1 MNTIEY
7 TATGWIYG
15 MIYLD
20 NSATTRTLPEC
31 AQAALQAMTEDFY
44 NPAAAYAFGART
56 EKRVNEARAIVAHPL
71 RAKREEIIFTSGGTE
86 SNNAAVF
93 GSLRSWHGAKRII
106 TTAVEHPSVYETVQ
120 FLKQSRDVDVVI
132 LPVDEQGYPD
142 LYALRDALTEDTA
155 LVSMMHVN
163 NELGTVTDLAAA
175 SRLIRRLAPQ
185 AIFHADGVQAYLKV
199 DTDHLGVDL
208 YSVSAHKFHAPKGV
222 GALYKRSGARFSGGQ
237 IGGGQ
242 ENNLRSGTLN
252 VPGILGMEKAV
263 SLYEQNQ
270 AAWRQNMRACKCR
283 LYEDLMTIPDVI
295 LNGPSLEEAA
305 PHILNLSFMGVRGE
319 VLLHALEQF
328 DVCVS
333 TGSACAAHKAGKN
346 RILTA
351 AGIIGPRQEGA
362 IRFSLCPFNTAEEM
376 DKAAQVVSE
385 QVKFLRKYRRR

>member
-1 MNTIEY
+1 
-7 TATGWIYG
+7 

-31 AQAALQAMTEDFY
+31 AQAAVQAMTEEYF
-44 NPAAAYAFGART
+44 NPAAAYAYGART
-56 EKRVNEARAIVAHPL
+56 EKRVNEARAVMARPL

-93 GSLRSWHGAKRII
+93 GSLKGWHGPIRVI
-106 TTAVEHPSVYETVQ
+106 TTAVEHPSMFETVQ
-120 FLKQSRDVDVVI
+120 FLKHSQNADIVI
-132 LPVDEQGYPD
+132 LPVNEQGYPD
-142 LYALRDALTEDTA
+142 LAALRDALTEDTA

-163 NELGTVTDLAAA
+163 NELGTVTDLLAA
-175 SRLIRRLAPQ
+175 SRLVRRYAPK
-185 AIFHADGVQAYLKV
+185 AVFHADGVQAYLKV
-199 DTDHLGVDL
+199 DTENLGVDL

-222 GALYKRSGARFSGGQ
+222 GALYKRTGIRFGGGQ
-237 IGGGQ
+237 MGGGQ

-263 SLYEQNQ
+263 SLYEQNLSL
-270 AAWRQNMRACKCR
+270 WRQNMRVCKRR

-295 LNGPSLEEAA
+295 LNGPSLDEAA

-319 VLLHALEQF
+319 VLLHALEQYN
-328 DVCVS
+328 VCVS
-333 TGSACAAHKAGKN
+333 TGSACAARKAGKN

-351 AGIIGPRQEGA
+351 AGIVGPRQEGA
-362 IRFSLCPFNTAEEM
+362 IRFSLCPFNTMEEM
-376 DKAAQVVSE
+376 DKAAQIVSD

>member
-1 MNTIEY
+1 
-7 TATGWIYG
+7 

-20 NSATTRTLPEC
+20 NSATTRTFPE
-31 AQAALQAMTEDFY
+31 AAEAAFQAMTEEFF

-56 EKRVNEARAIVAHPL
+56 EKRVNEARMVVARPF

-93 GSLRSWHGAKRII
+93 GSLKGWRGHKRVI
-106 TTAVEHPSVYETVQ
+106 TTAVEHPSVFETVAS
-120 FLKQSRDVDVVI
+120 LGRTGDTEVI
-132 LPVDEQGYPD
+132 VLPVNEQGYPD
-142 LYALRDALTEDTA
+142 LVALRDALTEDTA

-163 NELGTVTDLAAA
+163 NELGTVTDLFAA
-175 SRLIRRLAPQ
+175 SRLIRHYAPR

-199 DTDHLGVDL
+199 DTDNLGVDL
-208 YSVSAHKFHAPKGV
+208 YSISAHKFHAPKGV
-222 GALYKRSGARFSGGQ
+222 GALYKRTGVRFAGGQ
-237 IGGGQ
+237 MGGGQ

-263 SLYEQNQ
+263 SLYEQNLG
-270 AAWRQNMRACKCR
+270 AWRQSMRACKRR
-283 LYEDLMTIPDVI
+283 LYDDLMTIPDVI

-333 TGSACAAHKAGKN
+333 TGSACAARKAGKN

-351 AGIIGPRQEGA
+351 AGIVGPRQEGA
-362 IRFSLCPFNTAEEM
+362 IRFSLCPFNTPEEM
-376 DKAAQVVSE
+376 DKAAQIVSE
-385 QVKFLRKYRRR
+385 QVRFLRKYRRR

>member
-1 MNTIEY
+1 M
-7 TATGWIYG
+7 

-20 NSATTRTLPEC
+20 NSATTRTLPEA
-31 AQAALQAMTEDFY
+31 AQAAFDAMTGDFY
-44 NPAAAYAFGART
+44 NPAAVYAYGART
-56 EKRVNEARAIVAHPL
+56 EKRVNEARMVIARPL

-93 GSLRSWHGAKRII
+93 GSLRGLRGHRRII

-120 FLKQSRDVDVVI
+120 SLKQSGEVDIVI
-132 LPVDEQGYPD
+132 LPVDGQGYPD
-142 LYALRDALTEDTA
+142 LAALRDALTEDTA
-155 LVSMMHVN
+155 FVSMMHVN
-163 NELGTVTDLAAA
+163 NELGSVTDLAAA
-175 SRLIRRLAPQ
+175 ARLIRRMAPQ
-185 AIFHADGVQAYLKV
+185 AVFHSDGVQAYMKV
-199 DTDHLGVDL
+199 DTNDLGVDL

-222 GALYKRSGARFSGGQ
+222 GALYKRSGIRFAGGQ
-237 IGGGQ
+237 MGGGQ

-263 SLYEQNQ
+263 QLYEQNRTI
-270 AAWRQNMRACKCR
+270 WHQNMRLCKRR
-283 LYEDLMTIPDVI
+283 LYENLMTVPDVI

-362 IRFSLCPFNTAEEM
+362 IRFSLCPFNTVEEM
-376 DKAAQVVSE
+376 DKAAQIVSE

>member
-1 MNTIEY
+1 
-7 TATGWIYG
+7 

-20 NSATTRTLPEC
+20 NSATTRTLPQSAE
-31 AQAALQAMTEDFY
+31 AAMQAMTDDFY
-44 NPAAAYAFGART
+44 NPAAAYAHGART
-56 EKRVNEARAIVAHPL
+56 EKRVNEARTVIGRPL

-86 SNNAAVF
+86 SNNAAIF
-93 GSLRSWHGAKRII
+93 GSLKGWHGPKRVI
-106 TTAVEHPSVYETVQ
+106 TTAVEHPSVFETVQ
-120 FLKQSRDVDVVI
+120 SLKQNGDVDIVI
-132 LPVDEQGYPD
+132 LPVNEQGYPD
-142 LYALRDALTEDTA
+142 ISALRDALSDNTA

-163 NELGTVTDLAAA
+163 NELGTVTDLLAAA
-175 SRLIRRLAPQ
+175 RLIRRYAPR
-185 AIFHADGVQAYLKV
+185 AIFHADGVQAYMKV
-199 DTDHLGVDL
+199 DTENLGVDL

-222 GALYKRSGARFSGGQ
+222 GALYKRTGVRFAGGQ

-263 SLYEQNQ
+263 HLYEQNL
-270 AAWRQNMRACKCR
+270 AAWRQNMRRCKER
-283 LYEDLMTIPDVI
+283 LYANLMTIPDVI
-295 LNGPSLEEAA
+295 LNGPALDEAA

-351 AGIIGPRQEGA
+351 AGILGPRQEGA
-362 IRFSLCPFNTAEEM
+362 IRFSLCPFNTMEEM
-376 DKAAQVVSE
+376 DQAAQVVSE
-385 QVKFLRKYRRR
+385 QVTFLRKYRRR

>member
-1 MNTIEY
+1 
-7 TATGWIYG
+7 

-20 NSATTRTLPEC
+20 NSATTRTLPES
-31 AQAALQAMTEDFY
+31 AQAAVQAMTEDFY

-56 EKRVNEARAIVAHPL
+56 EKRVNEARAVIAKPL

-93 GSLRSWHGAKRII
+93 GSLKSWHGPKRVI
-106 TTAVEHPSVYETVQ
+106 TTAVEHPSVYEAVQ
-120 FLKQSRDVDVVI
+120 SLKQSGDVDIVI
-132 LPVDEQGYPD
+132 LPVNEQGYPD
-142 LYALRDALTEDTA
+142 FSALQDALTEDTA

-175 SRLIRRLAPQ
+175 ARLVRRYAPR

-199 DTDHLGVDL
+199 DTDNLGVDL

-222 GALYKRSGARFSGGQ
+222 GALYKRSGVRFAGGQ

-252 VPGILGMEKAV
+252 VPGILGMERAV
-263 SLYEQNQ
+263 LLYEQNL
-270 AAWRQNMRACKCR
+270 AAWRQSMRACKRR
-283 LYEDLMTIPDVI
+283 LYEDLMTISDVV
-295 LNGPSLEEAA
+295 LNGPALEEAA

-362 IRFSLCPFNTAEEM
+362 IRFSLCPFNTPEEM
-376 DKAAQVVSE
+376 DTAAQVVSE
-385 QVKFLRKYRRR
+385 QVRFLRKYKRR

>member
-1 MNTIEY
+1 
-7 TATGWIYG
+7 

-20 NSATTRTLPEC
+20 NSATTRALPEC
-31 AQAALQAMTEDFY
+31 AHAAMQAMTEEYF

-56 EKRVNEARAIVAHPL
+56 EKRVNEARAIVARPL
-71 RAKREEIIFTSGGTE
+71 KAKREEIIFTSGGTE
-86 SNNAAVF
+86 SNNAAIF
-93 GSLRSWHGAKRII
+93 GSIKSWHGPKRII

-120 FLKQSRDVDVVI
+120 SLSQNSDVDIVI
-132 LPVDEQGYPD
+132 LPVNEQGYPD
-142 LYALRDALTEDTA
+142 LSALRDALTENTA

-163 NELGTVTDLAAA
+163 NELGTVTDLSAA
-175 SRLIRRLAPQ
+175 SRLIHRMAPH
-185 AIFHADGVQAYLKV
+185 AVFHADGVQAYLKV
-199 DTDHLGVDL
+199 STESLGVDL
-208 YSVSAHKFHAPKGV
+208 YSISAHKFHAPKGV
-222 GALYKRSGARFSGGQ
+222 GALYKRTGVRFAGGQ

-263 SLYEQNQ
+263 SLYEQNLV
-270 AAWRQNMRACKCR
+270 AWRQSMRSCKRR
-283 LYEDLMTIPDVI
+283 LYDDLMAIPDVI
-295 LNGPSLEEAA
+295 LNGPPLDEAA

-333 TGSACAAHKAGKN
+333 TGSACAARKAGKN

-351 AGIIGPRQEGA
+351 AGIVGPRQEGA
-362 IRFSLCPFNTAEEM
+362 IRFSLCPFNTLEEM
-376 DKAAQVVSE
+376 DKAAQIVSE

>member
-1 MNTIEY
+1 M
-7 TATGWIYG
+7 

-20 NSATTRTLPEC
+20 NSATTRTLPEA
-31 AQAALQAMTEDFY
+31 AQAAYSAMTEDFY
-44 NPAAAYAFGART
+44 NPAAAYAYGART
-56 EKRVNEARAIVAHPL
+56 EKRVNEARMVIARPL

-86 SNNAAVF
+86 SNNAAIF
-93 GSLRSWHGAKRII
+93 GSLRVWRGPKRVI
-106 TTAVEHPSVYETVQ
+106 TTAVEHPSVFETIQ
-120 FLKQSRDVDVVI
+120 SLKQNGEVDIVI
-132 LPVDEQGYPD
+132 LPVNEQGYPD
-142 LYALRDALTEDTA
+142 PAALRDALTEDTA

-163 NELGTVTDLAAA
+163 NELGAVTDLAAA
-175 SRLIRRLAPQ
+175 ARLIRRKAPR
-185 AIFHADGVQAYLKV
+185 AVFHSDGVQAYMKV
-199 DTDHLGVDL
+199 DTADLGVDL

-222 GALYKRSGARFSGGQ
+222 GALYKRTGVRFAGGQ
-237 IGGGQ
+237 MGGGQ

-263 SLYEQNQ
+263 QLYEQNM
-270 AAWRQNMRACKCR
+270 AAWHQNMRLCKRR
-283 LYEDLMTIPDVI
+283 LYEDLLTVPDVI

-305 PHILNLSFMGVRGE
+305 PHILNLSFLGVRGE

-362 IRFSLCPFNTAEEM
+362 IRFSLCPFNTLEEM

-385 QVKFLRKYRRR
+385 QVSFLRKYRRR

>member
-1 MNTIEY
+1 
-7 TATGWIYG
+7 

-20 NSATTRTLPEC
+20 NSATTRTLSEA
-31 AQAALQAMTEDFY
+31 AQAALEAMTEDFF

-56 EKRVNEARAIVAHPL
+56 EKRVNEARQVLARPL
-71 RAKREEIIFTSGGTE
+71 RARREEIIFTSGGTE

-93 GSLRSWHGAKRII
+93 GSLRGWHGPARVI
-106 TTAVEHPSVYETVQ
+106 TTAVEHPSVFETIQ
-120 FLKQSRDVDVVI
+120 SLKQGGDADVVI
-132 LPVDEQGYPD
+132 LPVNEQGYPD
-142 LYALRDALTEDTA
+142 LAALRDALTENTA

-175 SRLIRRLAPQ
+175 ARLIRRYAPR
-185 AIFHADGVQAYLKV
+185 AVFHADGVQAYLKV
-199 DTDHLGVDL
+199 NTENLGVDL
-208 YSVSAHKFHAPKGV
+208 YSVSGHKFHGPKGV
-222 GALYKRSGARFSGGQ
+222 GILYKRTGVRFAGGQ

-242 ENNLRSGTLN
+242 ENNLRSGTTN

-263 SLYEQNQ
+263 SLYEQNLM
-270 AAWRQNMRACKCR
+270 AWRQSMRACKQR
-283 LYEDLMTIPDVI
+283 LYDDLMTIPDVV
-295 LNGPSLEEAA
+295 LNGPSLDEAA

-333 TGSACAAHKAGKN
+333 TGSACAARKAGKN

-362 IRFSLCPFNTAEEM
+362 IRFSLCPFNTLEEM
-376 DKAAQVVSE
+376 DKAAQIVSE
-385 QVKFLRKYRRR
+385 QVTFLRKYRRR

>member
-1 MNTIEY
+1 
-7 TATGWIYG
+7 

-31 AQAALQAMTEDFY
+31 AQAAMQAMTEDFY
-44 NPAAAYAFGART
+44 NPAAAYAYGART
-56 EKRVNEARAIVAHPL
+56 EKRVNEARAMIARPL

-93 GSLRSWHGAKRII
+93 GTLRIWYGKKRVI
-106 TTAVEHPSVYETVQ
+106 TTAVEHPSVYEAVQ
-120 FLKQSRDVDVVI
+120 SLKQSGDVEIVI
-132 LPVDEQGYPD
+132 LPVNEQGYPD
-142 LYALRDALTEDTA
+142 MVALRDALTEDTA

-175 SRLIRRLAPQ
+175 SRLIRRYAPR

-199 DTDHLGVDL
+199 DTDNLGVDL
-208 YSVSAHKFHAPKGV
+208 YSISAHKFHAPKGV
-222 GALYKRSGARFSGGQ
+222 GALYKRSGVRFGGGH

-242 ENNLRSGTLN
+242 ENNLRSGTVN

-263 SLYEQNQ
+263 ALYEQNLT
-270 AAWRQNMRACKCR
+270 AWRQNMRLCKQR
-283 LYEDLMTIPDVI
+283 LYEDLTSLPDVV
-295 LNGPSLEEAA
+295 LNGPALDQAA

-333 TGSACAAHKAGKN
+333 TGSACAARKAGKN
-346 RILTA
+346 RILSA
-351 AGIIGPRQEGA
+351 AGILGPRQEGA
-362 IRFSLCPFNTAEEM
+362 IRFSLCPFNTLEEM
-376 DKAAQVVSE
+376 DRAAQIVSE
-385 QVKFLRKYRRR
+385 QVAFLRKYRRR

>member
-1 MNTIEY
+1 
-7 TATGWIYG
+7 

-31 AQAALQAMTEDFY
+31 AQAAMQAMTEDFY
-44 NPAAAYAFGART
+44 NPAAAYAYGART
-56 EKRVNEARAIVAHPL
+56 EKRVNEARAMIARPL

-93 GSLRSWHGAKRII
+93 GTLRIWYGKKRVI
-106 TTAVEHPSVYETVQ
+106 TTAVEHPSVYEAVQ
-120 FLKQSRDVDVVI
+120 SLKQSGDVEIVI
-132 LPVDEQGYPD
+132 LPVNEQGYPD
-142 LYALRDALTEDTA
+142 MVALRDALTEDTA

-175 SRLIRRLAPQ
+175 SRLIRRYAPR

-199 DTDHLGVDL
+199 DTDNLGVDL
-208 YSVSAHKFHAPKGV
+208 YSISAHKFHAPKGV
-222 GALYKRSGARFSGGQ
+222 GALYKRSGVRFGGGQ

-242 ENNLRSGTLN
+242 ENNLRSGTVN

-263 SLYEQNQ
+263 ALYEQNLT
-270 AAWRQNMRACKCR
+270 AWRQNMRLCKQR
-283 LYEDLMTIPDVI
+283 LYEDLTSLPDVV
-295 LNGPSLEEAA
+295 LNGPALDQAA
-305 PHILNLSFMGVRGE
+305 PHILNLSFMGVRSE

-333 TGSACAAHKAGKN
+333 TGSACAARKAGKN

-351 AGIIGPRQEGA
+351 AGILGPRQEGA
-362 IRFSLCPFNTAEEM
+362 IRFSLCPFNTLEEM
-376 DKAAQVVSE
+376 DRAAQIVSE
-385 QVKFLRKYRRR
+385 QVAFLRKYRRR

>member
-1 MNTIEY
+1 
-7 TATGWIYG
+7 

-31 AQAALQAMTEDFY
+31 AQAAVQAMTEEYF
-44 NPAAAYAFGART
+44 NPAAAYAYGART
-56 EKRVNEARAIVAHPL
+56 EKRVNEARAVMARPL

-93 GSLRSWHGAKRII
+93 GSLKGWHGPIRVI
-106 TTAVEHPSVYETVQ
+106 TTAVEHPSVFETVQ
-120 FLKQSRDVDVVI
+120 FLKHSQNADIVI
-132 LPVDEQGYPD
+132 LPVNEQGYPD
-142 LYALRDALTEDTA
+142 LAALRDALTEDTA

-163 NELGTVTDLAAA
+163 NELGTVTDLLAA
-175 SRLIRRLAPQ
+175 SRLVRRYAPK
-185 AIFHADGVQAYLKV
+185 AVFHADGVQAYLKV
-199 DTDHLGVDL
+199 DTENLGVDL

-222 GALYKRSGARFSGGQ
+222 GALYKRTGIRFGGGQ
-237 IGGGQ
+237 MGGGQ

-263 SLYEQNQ
+263 SLYEQNLSL
-270 AAWRQNMRACKCR
+270 WRQNMRVCKRR

-295 LNGPSLEEAA
+295 LNGPSLDEAS

-328 DVCVS
+328 NVCVS
-333 TGSACAAHKAGKN
+333 TGSACAARKAGKN

-351 AGIIGPRQEGA
+351 AGIVGPRQEGV
-362 IRFSLCPFNTAEEM
+362 IRFSLCPFNTMEEM
-376 DKAAQVVSE
+376 DKAAQIVSD

>member
-1 MNTIEY
+1 
-7 TATGWIYG
+7 

-20 NSATTRTLPEC
+20 NSATTRTLPEA

-56 EKRVNEARAIVAHPL
+56 EKRVNEARQVLAQPL

-86 SNNAAVF
+86 SNNAAIF
-93 GSLRSWHGAKRII
+93 GSLRGWHGPKRVI
-106 TTAVEHPSVYETVQ
+106 TTAVEHPSVFETVQ
-120 FLKQSRDVDVVI
+120 SLKQAEDVDIVI
-132 LPVDEQGYPD
+132 LPVNEQGYPD
-142 LYALRDALTEDTA
+142 LVVLRDALTENTA

-163 NELGTVTDLAAA
+163 NELGTVTDLGAAA
-175 SRLIRRLAPQ
+175 RLIRRLAPR
-185 AIFHADGVQAYLKV
+185 AVFHADGVQAYLKV
-199 DTDHLGVDL
+199 DTDRLGVDL
-208 YSVSAHKFHAPKGV
+208 YSLSAHKFHGPKGV
-222 GALYKRSGARFSGGQ
+222 GALYKRTGVRFAGGQ

-263 SLYEQNQ
+263 LLYEQNL
-270 AAWRQNMRACKCR
+270 AAWRQNMRACKRR
-283 LYEDLMTIPDVI
+283 LYEDLMTIPDVV
-295 LNGPSLEEAA
+295 LNGPALDEAA

-333 TGSACAAHKAGKN
+333 TGSACAARKAGKN

-362 IRFSLCPFNTAEEM
+362 IRFSLCPFNTLEEM
-376 DKAAQVVSE
+376 DTAAQVVSE
-385 QVKFLRKYRRR
+385 QVAFLRKYRRR

>member
-1 MNTIEY
+1 
-7 TATGWIYG
+7 

-20 NSATTRTLPEC
+20 NSATTRTLPEA
-31 AQAALQAMTEDFY
+31 AQASMQAMTEDFY
-44 NPAAAYAFGART
+44 NPAAAYAYGART
-56 EKRVNEARAIVAHPL
+56 EKRVNEARAIIARPL

-93 GSLRSWHGAKRII
+93 GSLRMWHGPKRVI
-106 TTAVEHPSVYETVQ
+106 TTAVEHPSVFETVQ
-120 FLKQSRDVDVVI
+120 SLKQSGDVDIVI
-132 LPVDEQGYPD
+132 LPVNEQGYPN
-142 LYALRDALTEDTA
+142 LTALRDALTENTA

-163 NELGTVTDLAAA
+163 NELGTVTDLSAAA
-175 SRLIRRLAPQ
+175 RLIRRYAPR
-185 AIFHADGVQAYLKV
+185 AIFHADGVQAYMKV
-199 DTDHLGVDL
+199 DTENLGVDL
-208 YSVSAHKFHAPKGV
+208 YSISAHKFHAPKGV
-222 GALYKRSGARFSGGQ
+222 GALYKRSGVRFAGGQ

-263 SLYEQNQ
+263 ALYEQNLS
-270 AAWRQNMRACKCR
+270 AWRQNMRLCKRR
-283 LYEDLMTIPDVI
+283 LYDDLMAIPDVI
-295 LNGPSLEEAA
+295 LNGPSLDEAA

-333 TGSACAAHKAGKN
+333 TGSACAARKAGKN

-351 AGIIGPRQEGA
+351 AGIIGSRHEGA
-362 IRFSLCPFNTAEEM
+362 IRFSFCPFNTVEEM
-376 DKAAQVVSE
+376 DKAAQIVSE